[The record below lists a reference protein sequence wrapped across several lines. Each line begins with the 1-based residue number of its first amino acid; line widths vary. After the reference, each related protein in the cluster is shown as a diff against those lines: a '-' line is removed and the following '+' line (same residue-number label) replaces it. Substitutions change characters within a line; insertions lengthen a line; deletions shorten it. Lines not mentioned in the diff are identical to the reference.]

1 MRYPVALVLSL
12 ACVVSGFAGDEF
24 RGTEQLRQ
32 TVLLTATASAPTNAT
47 GRVVV
52 EAENVNGVI
61 GAQLSLAVENLLPG
75 SYAVNVTLKSTTNSV
90 ELGVFVVAGAGLPD
104 ADAGLALPTGV
115 DPLDVTSLSICST
128 NGTVVLA
135 GNFMDAAALAGEL
148 FKAKVAVAG
157 GDAAPNATGLAQMQ
171 TRFRKGVKQ
180 TKFRLFAS
188 GATPNAT
195 LTLKINGVEYGTVQ
209 TDPNGR
215 LKLRDLP
222 DGVDSDSIFR
232 MEFDDSDGTNALTV
246 TF

>member
-1 MRYPVALVLSL
+1 MAIALSLVLIGS
-12 ACVVSGFAGDEF
+12 AWGADEF
-24 RGTEQLRQ
+24 HGTEQLRQ
-32 TVLLTATASAPTNAT
+32 TVLLSATSSAPSNAA

-52 EAENVNGVI
+52 EAENQNGVI
-61 GAQLSLAVENLLPG
+61 SAQLDLAVENLLPG
-75 SYAVNVTLKSTTNSV
+75 SYLVKVTLKSTTNAV
-90 ELGVFVVAGAGLPD
+90 VLGRFDVAGVVVPEADSGLE
-104 ADAGLALPTGV
+104 LPAEV
-115 DPLDVTSLSICST
+115 DPLDVTSLSIYDGS
-128 NGTVVLA
+128 GAVILA
-135 GNFMDAAALAGEL
+135 GNFMDAAAVAGEL

-195 LTLKINGVEYGTVQ
+195 LTFKINGVEYGTVQ
-209 TDPNGR
+209 TDQNGR

-222 DGVDSDSIFR
+222 EGVDGDSILW
-232 MEFDDSDGTNALTV
+232 MEFADPDGTNALTV